1 MAKGKAASNGK
12 CTKAPPKKA
21 APSKN
26 AAPKK
31 APAPQ
36 PNGNNKG
43 SQKRAAEDL
52 DDTSSGESSGEEP
65 ESRPQKKHHG
75 NIGKENEVSDEDV
88 DDVEIVIDSEV

>member
-12 CTKAPPKKA
+12 RTKAPPKKA

-26 AAPKK
+26 AAPMK

-36 PNGNNKG
+36 LNGNNKG
-43 SQKRAAEDL
+43 SRKCAAEDL

-65 ESRPQKKHHG
+65 DFRP
-75 NIGKENEVSDEDV
+75 
-88 DDVEIVIDSEV
+88 